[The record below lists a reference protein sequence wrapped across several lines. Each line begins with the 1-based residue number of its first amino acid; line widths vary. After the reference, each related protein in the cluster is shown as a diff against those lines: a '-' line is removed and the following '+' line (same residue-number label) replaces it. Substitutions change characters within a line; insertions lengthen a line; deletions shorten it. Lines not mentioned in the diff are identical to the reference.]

1 MPIDI
6 PRWLRIVLVAILAT
20 LAVGAALLG
29 WRYYTR
35 PVTLTV
41 AVGSFDGEAARLI
54 GAIAGR
60 LTAKNA
66 PVRLKVVDTVTVVEA
81 SKAFANE
88 KADLAVVRADI
99 GDLSAARTVVVVTY
113 NVVMILVPS
122 NSAIDDIDK
131 LKNKSIG
138 LVGGDVNAPVFQALD
153 KEYDFTGDRVRFKNL
168 TLDEAPNAL
177 KSKEVSALLV
187 VAPITPKYIA
197 LIRGLFAKVGK
208 EPPTILSIEAA
219 GAVANSARA
228 YESYDLPKGSLKG
241 SPANPDDDLTTLRV
255 PVYLVANKSV
265 SDDVVTELTKEIIDA
280 RRDLVA
286 SLPIL
291 AQIAAPSTDK
301 DAFIPI
307 HGGAATY
314 FNGDE
319 ESFLD
324 KYANALFYGP
334 MLLGGLVSALAWA
347 WKFAG
352 SDSDEKR
359 PLRPLHALAGRIRE
373 ASTEDELAAIE
384 EEIDAILMAR
394 LARYGSDDQDARD
407 ANALN
412 LLAQRLEKLIVR
424 RRDAFVPHRGNL
436 AMTPPLRGT
445 ASHLAVGSK
454 P

>member
-1 MPIDI
+1 MPVEL
-6 PRWLRIVLVAILAT
+6 PRWLRVVLVAILAT
-20 LAVGAALLG
+20 LGIGAGLFG

-41 AVGSFDGEAARLI
+41 AAGSFDGESVRLM

-66 PVRLKVVDTVTVVEA
+66 PVRLKVLDAGTAVEA
-81 SKAFANE
+81 SKAFSAG
-88 KADLAVVRADI
+88 KAELAVVRGDI
-99 GDLSAARTVVVVTY
+99 GDLSAARTVVVVAY
-113 NVVMILVPS
+113 GVVMFLVPS
-122 NSAIDDIDK
+122 NSSIDSIDK
-131 LKNKSIG
+131 LKNKTVG
-138 LVGGDVNAPVFQALD
+138 LVGGDVDTPVVQALD
-153 KEYDFTGDRVRFKNL
+153 KEYDLSGNRVHFKNL
-168 TLDEAPNAL
+168 TLDETPNAL

-187 VAPITPKYIA
+187 VAPVSPKYIA

-219 GAVANSARA
+219 GAVANAARA
-228 YESYDLPKGSLKG
+228 YESFDLPKGSLRG

-255 PVYLVANKSV
+255 PFYLVANKSV
-265 SDDVVTELTKEIIDA
+265 SDDVVTDLTKEIIDA

-286 SLPIL
+286 TNPIL

-319 ESFLD
+319 QSFFD
-324 KYANALFYGP
+324 KYGNALFYGP

-352 SDSDEKR
+352 KEEQR
-359 PLRPLHALAGRIRE
+359 PLRPLHVMAGRIRE
-373 ASTEDELAAIE
+373 ASTDDELAAIE

-407 ANALN
+407 ATALS
-412 LLAQRLEKLIVR
+412 LLAQRLERLIDR
-424 RRDAFVPHRGNL
+424 RRGAFVPQ
-436 AMTPPLRGT
+436 TT
-445 ASHLAVGSK
+445 APSS
-454 P
+454 